1 MKLPHKRTFA
11 LLCLSL
17 FPAIGFAQEPFPDTN
32 SKWVSVEDQLVDSGQ
47 VEFTQFQQA
56 AADPFYPQQNSY
68 PPAHQ
73 RQMQQEAVEDYDTLM
88 PIGLKWSKHGI
99 TTTVLPGTDGGM
111 GLTSVDLRT
120 QCSLESFPL
129 LSVSPRFR
137 FNFVDGP
144 TFTDVPSRL
153 YDTALD
159 FSLFLP
165 INERWSFFG
174 GVAPGVYSDFDNMS
188 SDAFRITGRALF
200 NYKRSENLRFAFGF
214 VYLDRDDV
222 AALPAVGVVWTP
234 ESMPALKFDIMFP
247 KPKVVYTYSEDQT
260 HKKSLYLAGEFGGG
274 TWAIERSS
282 GLDDNFTYSDLRL
295 LLGIEH
301 ILTDQYTWFAEAG
314 YVFNRSIEYSN
325 GPELDLDETGLIRV
339 GLRY

>member
-1 MKLPHKRTFA
+1 MKLPRKKTVA

-17 FPAIGFAQEPFPDTN
+17 FPLPAWAQGVLPN
-32 SKWVSVEDQLVDSGQ
+32 SNTEWVSVEEQLTDSGEL
-47 VEFTQFQQA
+47 EFLQYQENLHGNV
-56 AADPFYPQQNSY
+56 PPHPVY
-68 PPAHQ
+68 PPTYQ
-73 RQMQQEAVEDYDTLM
+73 SQIQKDEAEGYDTLM
-88 PIGLKWSKHGI
+88 PNGLNWSKHGI

-120 QCSLESFPL
+120 QFSLESFPL
-129 LSVSPRFR
+129 LSVTPRFR

-165 INERWSFFG
+165 INQQWSFYG
-174 GVAPGVYSDFDNMS
+174 GVAPGIYSDFDNMS

-200 NYKRSENLRFAFGF
+200 NYKRSENLRFSFGF
-214 VYLDRDDV
+214 IYLDRDDI
-222 AALPAVGVVWTP
+222 AALPAAGLVWTP

-247 KPKVVYTYSEDQT
+247 KPKISYTYSEDQS

-274 TWAIERSS
+274 TWAIERAS

-295 LLGIEH
+295 LLGIEQ

-314 YVFNRSIEYSN
+314 YVFNRSIEYST
-325 GPELDLDETGLIRV
+325 GPEMDLDESGLIRA